1 MYTYRKKIISKKK
14 GSKQLRKN
22 SLKTQ
27 KMKIPYFLNFNKRIE
42 KLVKSF
48 YMKPILFFLI
58 ILYFRKHIFFQRESK
73 KFIISNRIG
82 YWNKFEHIKFIEALY
97 LYDCNQLKLKSYIKD
112 RTYSQIRSHGQKFYN
127 KLKSFMDE
135 ELGVDFTS
143 PHVKSLK
150 DIVNIVKDKELIS
163 NNRNLLYIIS
173 EKISFGKSPYK
184 KEINPKNRKTKN
196 ANIKNKFVN
205 TNDYINNTNYINNK
219 NDNLIINEN
228 LFIDNEE
235 RKELTLNS
243 LKYDN
248 LLTLLQDSEDYLEN
262 SFDIDNKNYF

>member
-1 MYTYRKKIISKKK
+1 MVNIEKKETESTN
-14 GSKQLRKN
+14 LFE
-22 SLKTQ
+22 T
-27 KMKIPYFLNFNKRIE
+27 KIPSKSNKYIHFKCTHIE
-42 KLVKSF
+42 KKLLAKKSF
-48 YMKPILFFLI
+48 KTI
-58 ILYFRKHIFFQRESK
+58 K
-73 KFIISNRIG
+73 KRQFKNIGNENISNRIG

-97 LYDCNQLKLKSYIKD
+97 LYNCNWSKMKSYIKD
-112 RTYSQIRSHGQKFYN
+112 RTYSQIRSHAQKFYN
-127 KLKSFMDE
+127 KLKSFKDE

-143 PHVKSLK
+143 PHVKSLN
-150 DIVNIVKDKELIS
+150 DIVNIVKDNELIS
-163 NNRNLLYIIS
+163 NNNRNLLYTIS

-196 ANIKNKFVN
+196 ANINNKIIN

-228 LFIDNEE
+228 LFKDNEE
-235 RKELTLNS
+235 SKDSTLNF

>member
-1 MYTYRKKIISKKK
+1 
-14 GSKQLRKN
+14 
-22 SLKTQ
+22 
-27 KMKIPYFLNFNKRIE
+27 
-42 KLVKSF
+42 
-48 YMKPILFFLI
+48 
-58 ILYFRKHIFFQRESK
+58 
-73 KFIISNRIG
+73 
-82 YWNKFEHIKFIEALY
+82 
-97 LYDCNQLKLKSYIKD
+97 
-112 RTYSQIRSHGQKFYN
+112 
-127 KLKSFMDE
+127 MDE

-196 ANIKNKFVN
+196 ANINNKFVN